1 MGEVR
6 FMISE
11 AAKQVDVES
20 HVLRYWEE
28 ELGLTIGRTEMGHRY
43 YKKYDIN
50 LLLCINKIKY

>member
-20 HVLRYWEE
+20 MYYDTGKKNWDLRSDGRKWAIDIIQKMISSFSAVLR
-28 ELGLTIGRTEMGHRY
+28 
-43 YKKYDIN
+43 N
-50 LLLCINKIKY
+50 